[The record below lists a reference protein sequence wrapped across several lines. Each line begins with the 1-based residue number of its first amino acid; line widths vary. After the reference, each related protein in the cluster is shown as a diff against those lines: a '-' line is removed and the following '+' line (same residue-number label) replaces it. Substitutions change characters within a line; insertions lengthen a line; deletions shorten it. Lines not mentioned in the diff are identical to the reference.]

1 MKKLILIISI
11 LCVSSCYKNV
21 SETDL
26 LNKANPDGKY
36 GVEISLMIQ
45 NKISSLLKMP
55 NQYLGKDV
63 LVSGEII
70 EVCPMRGCWI
80 DIKDINGEDMRF

>member
-11 LCVSSCYKNV
+11 VFISNCHKKV

-26 LNKANPDGKY
+26 LNKANPEGKY
-36 GVEISLMIQ
+36 GIEISHIIQ
-45 NKISSLLKMP
+45 NEISSLLNTP

-63 LVSGEII
+63 LVSGTIT
-70 EVCPMRGCWI
+70 EVCPMRVDRC
-80 DIKDINGEDMRF
+80 